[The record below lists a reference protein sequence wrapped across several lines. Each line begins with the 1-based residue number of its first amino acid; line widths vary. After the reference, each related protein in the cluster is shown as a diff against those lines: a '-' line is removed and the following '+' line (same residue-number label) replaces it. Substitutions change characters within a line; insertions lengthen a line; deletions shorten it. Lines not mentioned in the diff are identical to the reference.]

1 MCAPGASLKLV
12 AAAALLLLVACNRS
26 PETAASP
33 AANADGAQP
42 AATNATPVE
51 NQADRALAAAQAQAA
66 QAWEPSAL
74 DELLAP
80 IALYP
85 DALVGQVLAASANA
99 QEVLDAG
106 NWLLDNQNLQGKELD
121 AAAGKLGFSPAVR
134 SLVQFPSVLDM
145 MCSQLDWTK
154 EVGQAYTADQRG
166 VLDSIQRL
174 RSQAAAVGN
183 LKSTPQQKVEK
194 TQDEGKEVIV
204 VQPADPKVV
213 YVPQYNPQVVYTTP
227 PPPPAPAT
235 TTIVQEDNT
244 GDMIAAGL
252 IGFTAGIILNEAFD
266 DHDDYYPHWGG
277 GAVYYPPPYRPV
289 YPGYRPAGAY
299 ARPANYRY
307 DYNRVYNDARRG
319 NVNVNIDND
328 NYFNRVTNN
337 SRAVNRNVNA
347 KQYPGNTGY
356 AGAQDRAGANE
367 YRGARDTAEQR
378 AARDTTGQRAAAG
391 EYKGA
396 RDTAEQRAAAGEYKG
411 ARDTAEQ
418 RAAAGEYKGA
428 RDTAEQ
434 RAVAGEYKGARDTAE
449 QRATAGEY
457 KGAQERRDSTSGTTP
472 DNAERRAANE
482 AGTGMHQPRADRGF
496 EPSGANKSVARE
508 NSQSPG
514 ALSNVSR
521 GGTERAASQRGHQSA
536 GNRASSSYLAGVAAT
551 SASSP
556 CSVSTIR
563 CPLAS
568 ITCP

>member
-1 MCAPGASLKLV
+1 MCASGANLQLV
-12 AAAALLLLVACNRS
+12 AVATALLLVACNRS
-26 PETAASP
+26 PETAATPP
-33 AANADGAQP
+33 ANTNGAQP
-42 AATNATPVE
+42 AATTAAPVE
-51 NQADRALAAAQAQAA
+51 GQADPALAKAQAQAA
-66 QAWEPSAL
+66 QSWEPSAL

-106 NWLLDNQNLQGKELD
+106 NWLLDNQDLQGNELD

-154 EVGQAYTADQRG
+154 EVGQAYTADQRA

-174 RSQAAAVGN
+174 RTQAAAVGN

-194 TQDEGKEVIV
+194 TQEEGKEVIV

-227 PPPPAPAT
+227 PPPAPT
-235 TTIVQEDNT
+235 TTTVVQEDNT

-307 DYNRVYNDARRG
+307 DYNRVYNDVHRG

-328 NYFNRVTNN
+328 NYFNRVTHN
-337 SRAVNRNVNA
+337 SRAVNRDNANA

-378 AARDTTGQRAAAG
+378 VAAG

-396 RDTAEQRAAAGEYKG
+396 RDQAGQRTAAGEYKG
-411 ARDTAEQ
+411 ARDQAGQ
-418 RAAAGEYKGA
+418 RTAAGEYKGA
-428 RDTAEQ
+428 RDQAGQRAVSGEYKGARDQAGQRAVTGEYKGARDQAEP
-434 RAVAGEYKGARDTAE
+434 RAVAGEYKGA
-449 QRATAGEY
+449 
-457 KGAQERRDSTSGTTP
+457 QERSGSTSGAAR
-472 DNAERRAANE
+472 DNAEHRAANA
-482 AGTGMHQPRADRGF
+482 AGGGMHQPRADRGF
-496 EPSGANKSVARE
+496 ESSGAAASARE

-521 GGTERAASQRGHQSA
+521 GGMERAASQRGHQSA
-536 GNRASSSYLAGVAAT
+536 GNRARRT
-551 SASSP
+551 
-556 CSVSTIR
+556 R
-563 CPLAS
+563 
-568 ITCP
+568 